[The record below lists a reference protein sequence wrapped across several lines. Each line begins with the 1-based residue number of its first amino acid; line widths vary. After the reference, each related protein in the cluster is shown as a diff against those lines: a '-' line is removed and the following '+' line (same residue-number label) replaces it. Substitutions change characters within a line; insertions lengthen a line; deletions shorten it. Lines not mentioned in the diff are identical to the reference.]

1 MNLKEWEKK
10 VLDVIKNK
18 KNIIVEDLSE
28 KITIYELMHLI
39 VLKDEFSFI
48 QIVNVVLQQKIK
60 FAEGDKEIECPYFEI
75 KKKGC

>member
-1 MNLKEWEKK
+1 MNLKELEKK

-39 VLKDEFSFI
+39 V
-48 QIVNVVLQQKIK
+48 
-60 FAEGDKEIECPYFEI
+60 
-75 KKKGC
+75 